1 MVQPSAAKLET
12 KPNYCEVSIFA
23 IYTDCL
29 RFSSSFTDSEVT
41 TKNCVTWSSVNNST
55 LNESLLTIEL
65 FQIVYRNPNITLF

>member
-29 RFSSSFTDSEVT
+29 RFSSSFTDSKVGIKNYVT
-41 TKNCVTWSSVNNST
+41 
-55 LNESLLTIEL
+55 
-65 FQIVYRNPNITLF
+65 

>member
-29 RFSSSFTDSEVT
+29 DFQVVLLIA
-41 TKNCVTWSSVNNST
+41 KSVPRIMSRD
-55 LNESLLTIEL
+55 
-65 FQIVYRNPNITLF
+65 QM